1 MPIKTRHREA
11 IRSLTESVV
20 EVAALVNG
28 IAFTDLAQDT
38 TLLRMFDRRHIP
50 RGIRRAERRGLV
62 TVTERRHH
70 PPIVRITEKGHQL
83 LARRE
88 LERAAVDRP
97 KRWDGKWRLVIFDV
111 PEKRRRDRDLLR
123 RTLRQLGFYRLQQS
137 VWLYPY
143 DCCDLVT
150 LARTTYGFEHIT
162 VRYATISHL
171 EEDEHIRR
179 HFDV

>member
-1 MPIKTRHREA
+1 MMFN
-11 IRSLTESVV
+11 LTEAVV
-20 EVAALVNG
+20 EVVSLVSG
-28 IAFTDLAQDT
+28 IAFLDLARCTPGCIPEDT
-38 TLLRMFDRRHIP
+38 TLLRMFARRHIP
-50 RGIRRAERRGLV
+50 RAIRRAERRGLL
-62 TVTERRHH
+62 TVVERRHR
-70 PPIVRITEKGHQL
+70 PPIVRITEKGRKL
-83 LARRE
+83 LAQRQ
-88 LERAAVDRP
+88 LEQAAVDRP

-123 RTLRQLGFYRLQQS
+123 GTLRRLGFYRLQQS

-150 LARTTYGFEHIT
+150 LTRTAYGLEHVT
-162 VRYATISHL
+162 VRYATVAHL